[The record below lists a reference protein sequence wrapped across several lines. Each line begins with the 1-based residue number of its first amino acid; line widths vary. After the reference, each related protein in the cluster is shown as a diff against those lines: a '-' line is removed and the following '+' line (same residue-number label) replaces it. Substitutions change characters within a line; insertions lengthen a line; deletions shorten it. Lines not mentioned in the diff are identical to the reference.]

1 MFWWRPQLRV
11 LFVCTANVCRSPLAE
26 ALLRHRLRSMGLAR
40 RIAVASAGT
49 RPGQLG
55 RPPDPRVARLARE
68 YGFPL
73 GRIRAQQVTPAL
85 LERSTHVLVMEQVH
99 SDELAGLAAGS
110 DALSRVRLLGEYQE
124 GVPPGGVPVA
134 ITSPGSDA
142 AVPTARIIAPGPVAA
157 NRNALNPLP
166 RLCPNAWRSMPTIP
180 GNGRTTGSIAEFR
193 FVM

>member
-99 SDELAGLAAGS
+99 SDELAGIAAGS

-134 ITSPGSDA
+134 DPYYGDWPGFQ
-142 AVPTARIIAPGPVAA
+142 AVYAQIDLSLDGLLERLLVDLAQAR
-157 NRNALNPLP
+157 
-166 RLCPNAWRSMPTIP
+166 
-180 GNGRTTGSIAEFR
+180 
-193 FVM
+193 